1 MTWWKRLLVMV
12 LAAVLLISAVWWG
25 SGRII
30 PAMRRLSVSQEV
42 RLPVLMY
49 HGVHSNPKKAGD
61 YVITPQALEEDLL
74 YLQRQG
80 CTTVVMSDLIAYVQQ
95 GTPLPEKPV
104 MITFDD
110 GYYNNYLNAYPLL
123 QKYQM
128 KAVISIIVGETD
140 KYSELDEN
148 KENYSHITWDMINE
162 MMESGLIEIQNHT
175 YNLHKT
181 GNPRRGAAQRKD
193 ETTEQYFAAVGAD
206 LQKAQDRIEEMTG
219 WRPNT
224 FTYPFGSYSRRSQE
238 LLEQLGFAA
247 SLGVEGKPC
256 CLTRDPACLI
266 RIPRYTRTSQKTAE
280 ELLAEAKTK
289 RYTHARL
296 RRVLLAAMLE
306 LPAGL
311 SAVEPPYLRVLG
323 FTAKGAEILNRVKG
337 RHTLPLSASLAEL
350 ERTGEAAALFAA
362 LEARAADL
370 YHAFTPG
377 LAPCGSE
384 YTTPVIKI

>member
-1 MTWWKRLLVMV
+1 MNRKFFRTAVPLVM
-12 LAAVLLISAVWWG
+12 LAISAVLCVCIY
-25 SGRII
+25 RM
-30 PAMRRLSVSQEV
+30 PEPV
-42 RLPVLMY
+42 RDPLPVLMY

-219 WRPNT
+219 WRPDT
-224 FTYPFGSYSRRSQE
+224 FTYPFGSYSRHSQE

-280 ELLAEAKTK
+280 ELLC
-289 RYTHARL
+289 H
-296 RRVLLAAMLE
+296 
-306 LPAGL
+306 
-311 SAVEPPYLRVLG
+311 
-323 FTAKGAEILNRVKG
+323 FW
-337 RHTLPLSASLAEL
+337 
-350 ERTGEAAALFAA
+350 
-362 LEARAADL
+362 D
-370 YHAFTPG
+370 
-377 LAPCGSE
+377 
-384 YTTPVIKI
+384 

>member
-1 MTWWKRLLVMV
+1 MTLWKRLLVMV

-219 WRPNT
+219 WRPDT
-224 FTYPFGSYSRRSQE
+224 FTYPFGSYSRHSQE

-280 ELLAEAKTK
+280 ELLC
-289 RYTHARL
+289 H
-296 RRVLLAAMLE
+296 
-306 LPAGL
+306 
-311 SAVEPPYLRVLG
+311 
-323 FTAKGAEILNRVKG
+323 FW
-337 RHTLPLSASLAEL
+337 
-350 ERTGEAAALFAA
+350 
-362 LEARAADL
+362 D
-370 YHAFTPG
+370 
-377 LAPCGSE
+377 
-384 YTTPVIKI
+384 

>member
-42 RLPVLMY
+42 RFPVLMY

-219 WRPNT
+219 WRPDT
-224 FTYPFGSYSRRSQE
+224 STYPFGSYSRHSQE
-238 LLEQLGFAA
+238 QLEQLGFAA
-247 SLGVEGKPC
+247 TLGVEG
-256 CLTRDPACLI
+256 
-266 RIPRYTRTSQKTAE
+266 
-280 ELLAEAKTK
+280 
-289 RYTHARL
+289 
-296 RRVLLAAMLE
+296 
-306 LPAGL
+306 
-311 SAVEPPYLRVLG
+311 
-323 FTAKGAEILNRVKG
+323 
-337 RHTLPLSASLAEL
+337 
-350 ERTGEAAALFAA
+350 
-362 LEARAADL
+362 
-370 YHAFTPG
+370 
-377 LAPCGSE
+377 
-384 YTTPVIKI
+384 

>member
-1 MTWWKRLLVMV
+1 MVRHIVMYRLKDENKEENARQMKEKLEGLNGKIEGLHGLRIDRDCNSRQYDVCLTADFDD

-148 KENYSHITWDMINE
+148 KENYSHITGNMINE
-162 MMESGLIEIQNHT
+162 MMESALIEIQTHT
-175 YNLHKT
+175 YNRQKP
-181 GNPRRGAAQRKD
+181 GNPRR
-193 ETTEQYFAAVGAD
+193 
-206 LQKAQDRIEEMTG
+206 
-219 WRPNT
+219 
-224 FTYPFGSYSRRSQE
+224 
-238 LLEQLGFAA
+238 
-247 SLGVEGKPC
+247 
-256 CLTRDPACLI
+256 
-266 RIPRYTRTSQKTAE
+266 
-280 ELLAEAKTK
+280 
-289 RYTHARL
+289 
-296 RRVLLAAMLE
+296 
-306 LPAGL
+306 
-311 SAVEPPYLRVLG
+311 
-323 FTAKGAEILNRVKG
+323 
-337 RHTLPLSASLAEL
+337 SASPSCE
-350 ERTGEAAALFAA
+350 
-362 LEARAADL
+362 
-370 YHAFTPG
+370 
-377 LAPCGSE
+377 
-384 YTTPVIKI
+384 

>member
-123 QKYQM
+123 QKYNM
-128 KAVISIIVGETD
+128 KAVLSIIVGETD

-148 KENYSHITWDMINE
+148 KENYSHVTWDMVNE

-219 WRPNT
+219 WRPDT
-224 FTYPFGSYSRRSQE
+224 FTYPFGSYSRHSQE
-238 LLEQLGFAA
+238 LLEQLGFADKITHISKRTTRDKLLSYLSAESVRHA
-247 SLGVEGKPC
+247 SLSFDIPFDRQQLADYLCVE
-256 CLTRDPACLI
+256 R
-266 RIPRYTRTSQKTAE
+266 
-280 ELLAEAKTK
+280 
-289 RYTHARL
+289 
-296 RRVLLAAMLE
+296 AAMSVE
-306 LPAGL
+306 LSKLQKEG
-311 SAVEPPYLRVLG
+311 
-323 FTAKGAEILNRVKG
+323 ILKTNRN
-337 RHTLPLSASLAEL
+337 HFEL
-350 ERTGEAAALFAA
+350 IV
-362 LEARAADL
+362 
-370 YHAFTPG
+370 
-377 LAPCGSE
+377 S
-384 YTTPVIKI
+384 

>member
-12 LAAVLLISAVWWG
+12 LAAVL
-25 SGRII
+25 
-30 PAMRRLSVSQEV
+30 
-42 RLPVLMY
+42 LMY

-123 QKYQM
+123 QKYNM
-128 KAVISIIVGETD
+128 KAVLSIIVGETD

-148 KENYSHITWDMINE
+148 KENYSHVTWDMVNE

-219 WRPNT
+219 WRPDT
-224 FTYPFGSYSRRSQE
+224 FTYPFGSYSRHSQE

-280 ELLAEAKTK
+280 ELLC
-289 RYTHARL
+289 H
-296 RRVLLAAMLE
+296 
-306 LPAGL
+306 
-311 SAVEPPYLRVLG
+311 
-323 FTAKGAEILNRVKG
+323 FW
-337 RHTLPLSASLAEL
+337 
-350 ERTGEAAALFAA
+350 
-362 LEARAADL
+362 D
-370 YHAFTPG
+370 
-377 LAPCGSE
+377 
-384 YTTPVIKI
+384 

>member
-1 MTWWKRLLVMV
+1 MNRKFFRTAVPLVM
-12 LAAVLLISAVWWG
+12 LAISAVLCVCIY
-25 SGRII
+25 RM
-30 PAMRRLSVSQEV
+30 PEPV
-42 RLPVLMY
+42 RDPLPVLMY

-224 FTYPFGSYSRRSQE
+224 FTYPFGSYSRHSQE

-280 ELLAEAKTK
+280 ELLC
-289 RYTHARL
+289 H
-296 RRVLLAAMLE
+296 
-306 LPAGL
+306 
-311 SAVEPPYLRVLG
+311 
-323 FTAKGAEILNRVKG
+323 FW
-337 RHTLPLSASLAEL
+337 
-350 ERTGEAAALFAA
+350 
-362 LEARAADL
+362 D
-370 YHAFTPG
+370 
-377 LAPCGSE
+377 
-384 YTTPVIKI
+384 

>member
-95 GTPLPEKPV
+95 GAPLPEKPV

-206 LQKAQDRIEEMTG
+206 LQKAQDRIEEMIPLPIRLAPT
-219 WRPNT
+219 
-224 FTYPFGSYSRRSQE
+224 
-238 LLEQLGFAA
+238 AA
-247 SLGVEGKPC
+247 
-256 CLTRDPACLI
+256 
-266 RIPRYTRTSQKTAE
+266 TARNCWSSW
-280 ELLAEAKTK
+280 A
-289 RYTHARL
+289 
-296 RRVLLAAMLE
+296 
-306 LPAGL
+306 
-311 SAVEPPYLRVLG
+311 
-323 FTAKGAEILNRVKG
+323 
-337 RHTLPLSASLAEL
+337 LPLPSVWRASPAALPGIPPVSSASRAIPAPAKKPPRSCSAISGIEQ
-350 ERTGEAAALFAA
+350 RARGCAALPLYRTFPSGTRVP
-362 LEARAADL
+362 ARIS
-370 YHAFTPG
+370 TP
-377 LAPCGSE
+377 
-384 YTTPVIKI
+384 